1 MDKKRK
7 KEAATGQ
14 PASQPAQA
22 GPQAG
27 PPPEPAGLPAGPQAG
42 PPPDAAG
49 LQAGLGRHPGRAMSH
64 PENSSLRLVMISHA

>member
-7 KEAATGQ
+7 KEVETGQ

-27 PPPEPAGLPAGPQAG
+27 PPP
-42 PPPDAAG
+42 DAAG
-49 LQAGLGRHPGRAMSH
+49 L
-64 PENSSLRLVMISHA
+64 